1 MINPEKNSFNTVQIF
16 CKLLAIDFF
25 IIATACT
32 SSRNSENGNNDDK
45 NLFPEEIVRFSPFRG
60 NPVFKGTGTQTWDKN
75 IRERG
80 YIIKEDDG
88 YHLWYTGYQENTDVD
103 SMSLGYATS
112 PDGLVWT
119 RYPHNPIF
127 SQRWTEDMMVIKS
140 GDIYYMFAEGRND
153 VAHMLTSTDK
163 IHWTDQ
169 GSLQIVYT
177 NGQPLSPGPYGTP
190 TVIREDSVWY
200 LFYERNDEGIWLATS
215 ADLKQWKNIQDEP
228 VLKMGPEEYDHF
240 GLAVNQIINY
250 KGKYYAYYHGTA
262 FKDWHEWSTNV
273 AVSEDLLHWKKYD
286 NNPIMKENK
295 SSGILVHDGSQYR
308 LYTMH
313 PEVCVHFADKEGQ

>member
-1 MINPEKNSFNTVQIF
+1 MINSEKNSFNAIQIF
-16 CKLLAIDFF
+16 CKLLTIDFF
-25 IIATACT
+25 IIAMACT
-32 SSRNSENGNNDDK
+32 SPRNSENGSNDDK
-45 NLFPEEIVRFSPFRG
+45 NLFPQEIVKFTPFSG
-60 NPVFKGTGTQTWDKN
+60 NPVFKGTGTKTWDKN

-80 YIIKEDDG
+80 YIIKENDG

-103 SMSLGYATS
+103 FMSLGYATS

-119 RYPHNPIF
+119 RYTHNPIF
-127 SQRWTEDMMVIKS
+127 NESWTEDMMVIKS

-163 IHWTDQ
+163 VHWTDH
-169 GSLQIVYT
+169 GSLQIQYT
-177 NGQPLSPGPYGTP
+177 NGQPLSAGPYGTP
-190 TVIREDSVWY
+190 TVIRENSVWY

-215 ADLKQWKNIQDEP
+215 VDLKQWKNIQDEP
-228 VLKMGPEEYDHF
+228 VLKMGPEVYDHF

-313 PEVCVHFADKEGQ
+313 PEVCVHFPDKEGQ